1 MDNKHIFVIL
11 EGVRYD
17 GYSIRGIYLD
27 EESALAAA
35 EAHVAAQNADDCS
48 YERMGDDVLIWT
60 DAGDGYVE
68 VVEYPLG
75 KLF

>member
-1 MDNKHIFVIL
+1 MDNKHIHVIL

-17 GYSIRGIYLD
+17 SYSIRGIYLD
-27 EESALAAA
+27 EATALAAA
-35 EAHVAAQNADDCS
+35 EAHVAARNADDCA

-60 DAGDGYVE
+60 DGGSYVE
-68 VVEYPLG
+68 VAKYPLN

>member
-1 MDNKHIFVIL
+1 MDNKNIHVIL

-17 GYSIRGIYLD
+17 SYSIRGIYLD
-27 EESALAAA
+27 EATALAAA
-35 EAHVAAQNADDCS
+35 EAHVATQNRDDCA

-60 DAGDGYVE
+60 DGDSYVE
-68 VVEYPLG
+68 VAEYPLG